1 MRARSLARW
10 LDGVSPYQVT
20 IRGVSRKMG
29 GVNAAVSKSLIDLLL
44 ASGVSSHEEAAQL
57 ASNLNGGSWTSQ
69 VLDSGKVDEQ
79 RFLEAIG
86 KYFQVPVISID
97 AKRIDRQTLS
107 LLPSRFVFQHHIL
120 PIETKE
126 KAVVLATYDL
136 FNSVGRQLASQLL
149 KLPAEWVLVPRAQI
163 LRAMKTVYGVGAE
176 TFDEILK
183 TNRSFENSQDIET
196 STDLDANDPEA
207 SVVKFVN
214 QIIREAILERATDIH
229 VEPLENDLRIRYR
242 IDGILH
248 EVAVPPQLRLL
259 QSAII
264 SRLKVMAHM
273 DIAERRLPQDGRIN
287 LQAHDQN
294 IDVRVST
301 IPTVNGESISL
312 RLLSRTEQHFGFDRL
327 DLSEKQSKIIRH
339 LLAQPNGIILLTGP
353 TGCGKSTSLYCFLSS
368 INSVSRRIITI
379 EEPVEYR
386 LPGVSQIDVKPEI
399 DLTFAKGLR
408 HILRQDPNVVMV
420 GEIRDIETA
429 DISIRAAMTGHLVF
443 STLHTNDAVGGIT
456 RLLDMDVEP
465 FLLSSV
471 VKAFIAQRLVRTM
484 CPHCAQP
491 VEYPHEY
498 LTEIGVPPE
507 LGTKFKRGAGCD
519 SCRQTGYQGRLAIY
533 EICVVTEP
541 LKKLIM
547 QKRDGGELKQ
557 CAIAQGMETLR
568 QDGWRRVGQGKTTIE
583 EVVRVTQ
590 TDEVMAETELQSA
603 PAMIGEA
610 PVVLR

>member
-1 MRARSLARW
+1 
-10 LDGVSPYQVT
+10 VTSPASQSV
-20 IRGVSRKMG
+20 I
-29 GVNAAVSKSLIDLLL
+29 NLLMEG
-44 ASGVSSHEEAAQL
+44 GVSSPEDAQQL
-57 ASNLNGGSWTSQ
+57 ASNLNGGSWVGQ
-69 VLDSGKVDEQ
+69 VLDSGKVDEN
-79 RFLEAIG
+79 RFLGAIG
-86 KYFQVPVISID
+86 KYFRVPVTSIE
-97 AKRIDRQTLS
+97 AKTIDRGTLS
-107 LLPSRFVFQHHIL
+107 ILPSRFVFQHHIL
-120 PIETKE
+120 PIEAKE
-126 KAVVLATYDL
+126 NSVVLATYDL
-136 FNSVGRQLASQLL
+136 FNSVGRQLAGQLL
-149 KLPAEWVLVPRAQI
+149 KKPAEWVLVPRGQL
-163 LRAMKTVYGVGAE
+163 LRAMKTLYGVGAE

-183 TNRSFENSQDIET
+183 TNRAFEILQDAET
-196 STDLDANDPEA
+196 STDLNADDPEA

-214 QIIREAILERATDIH
+214 QIIREAIVERATDIH

-273 DIAERRLPQDGRIN
+273 DIAERRLPQDGRMN
-287 LQAHDQN
+287 LHANNQE

-312 RLLSRTEQHFGFDRL
+312 RLLSRGEQQFGFERL
-327 DLSEKQSKIIRH
+327 DLSKKQEGTIRH

-368 INSVSRRIITI
+368 INFVQRRIITI

-386 LPGVSQIDVKPEI
+386 LPGVLQIDVKPEI
-399 DLTFAKGLR
+399 ELTFAKGLR

-429 DISIRAAMTGHLVF
+429 DIAIRAAMTGHLVF

-465 FLLSSV
+465 FLLASV
-471 VKAFIAQRLVRTM
+471 VKAFIAQRLVRTI
-484 CPHCAQP
+484 CPECP
-491 VEYPHEY
+491 EKVDYPPDY
-498 LTEIGVPPE
+498 LAEIGFPVRE
-507 LGTKFKRGAGCD
+507 LGTKFLRGKGCEQ
-519 SCRQTGYQGRLAIY
+519 CRQTGYQGRAAIY

-541 LKKLIM
+541 LRKMIM

-557 CAIAQGMETLR
+557 CAIVEGMETLR
-568 QDGWRRVGQGKTTIE
+568 LDGWRRVDQGKTTIE

-590 TDEVMAETELQSA
+590 TDEVMAETTE
-603 PAMIGEA
+603 EA
-610 PVVLR
+610 EPVVAAG

>member
-1 MRARSLARW
+1 LIN
-10 LDGVSPYQVT
+10 LLLE
-20 IRGVSRKMG
+20 G
-29 GVNAAVSKSLIDLLL
+29 GVPSR
-44 ASGVSSHEEAAQL
+44 EEAAEL
-57 ASNLNGGSWTSQ
+57 AQNLNGGSWTQQ

-79 RFLEAIG
+79 RFLAAIG
-86 KYFQVPVISID
+86 NFFHVPLVTIE

-107 LLPSRFVFQHHIL
+107 ALPSRFVFQHHIL
-120 PIETKE
+120 PIAEKE
-126 KAVVLATYDL
+126 NAIVLATYDL
-136 FNSVGRQLASQLL
+136 FNSVGRQLVGQLL
-149 KLPAEWVLVPRAQI
+149 KKPAEWVLVPRAQL
-163 LRAMKTVYGVGAE
+163 LRAMKALYGVGAE

-183 TNRSFENSQDIET
+183 ANRGFEVLQDGET
-196 STDLDANDPEA
+196 STDLNADDPEA

-214 QIIREAILERATDIH
+214 QIIREAIIERATDIH

-273 DIAERRLPQDGRIN
+273 DIAERRLPQDGRIQLHASN
-287 LQAHDQN
+287 QD

-312 RLLSRTEQHFGFDRL
+312 RLLSRSEQQFGFERL
-327 DLSEKQSKIIRH
+327 DLSEKQSRIIRN
-339 LLAQPNGIILLTGP
+339 LLAQPNGIILVTGP

-368 INSVSRRIITI
+368 INSVQRRIITI

-429 DISIRAAMTGHLVF
+429 DIAIRAAMTGHLVF

-465 FLLSSV
+465 FLLASV
-471 VKAFIAQRLVRTM
+471 VKAFIAQRLVRTI
-484 CPHCAQP
+484 CPECAEV
-491 VEYPHEY
+491 VEYPKEY
-498 LTEIGVPPE
+498 LKEIGVPVSE
-507 LGTKFKRGAGCD
+507 MGTKFRRGRGCD
-519 SCRQTGYQGRLAIY
+519 QCRQTGYQGRHAIY
-533 EICVVTEP
+533 EICLVTEP
-541 LKKLIM
+541 LRKLIL
-547 QKRDGGELKQ
+547 QKRDGSELKQ

-568 QDGWRRVGQGKTTIE
+568 HDGWRRVAQGLTTIE

-590 TDEVMAETELQSA
+590 TDEVMAETTPDSE
-603 PAMIGEA
+603 
-610 PVVLR
+610 PVAAV

>member
-1 MRARSLARW
+1 MNSAPSRSL
-10 LDGVSPYQVT
+10 
-20 IRGVSRKMG
+20 I
-29 GVNAAVSKSLIDLLL
+29 NLLL
-44 ASGVSSHEEAAQL
+44 ESGVPSNEEAAQL
-57 ASNLNGGSWTSQ
+57 AMNLNGGSWVSQ

-79 RFLEAIG
+79 RFLGAIG
-86 KYFQVPVISID
+86 NFFRVPVVSMD
-97 AKRIDRQTLS
+97 AKKIDRVALS
-107 LLPSRFVFQHHIL
+107 ILPSRFVFQHHVL
-120 PIETKE
+120 PIEVKE
-126 KAVVLATYDL
+126 NSVVLATYDL
-136 FNSVGRQLASQLL
+136 FNSVGRQLAAQLL
-149 KLPAEWVLVPRAQI
+149 KKPAEWVLVPRAQL
-163 LRAMKTVYGVGAE
+163 LRAMKTLYGIGAE

-183 TNRSFENSQDIET
+183 TNRAFEVLHDTETAIELNA
-196 STDLDANDPEA
+196 DDPEA

-214 QIIREAILERATDIH
+214 QVIREAIFERATDIH

-248 EVAVPPQLRLL
+248 EGAVPPQLRVLHA
-259 QSAII
+259 AII
-264 SRLKVMAHM
+264 SRLKVMSHM
-273 DIAERRLPQDGRIN
+273 DIAERRLPQDGRMN
-287 LQAHDQN
+287 LHANNQE

-312 RLLSRTEQHFGFDRL
+312 RLLARGGQQFGFQRL
-327 DLSEKQSKIIRH
+327 DLSERQEDVIRR

-368 INSVSRRIITI
+368 INSVQRRIITI

-386 LPGVSQIDVKPEI
+386 LPVVSQIDVKPEI

-465 FLLSSV
+465 FLLASV

-484 CPHCAQP
+484 CPNC
-491 VEYPHEY
+491 VRMYDYPREY
-498 LTEIGVPPE
+498 LAEIGVPAE
-507 LGTKFKRGAGCD
+507 MGTQFRRGEGCD

-557 CAIAQGMETLR
+557 CAISNGMETLR
-568 QDGWRRVGQGKTTIE
+568 QDGWRRVAQGKTTIE

-590 TDEVMAETELQSA
+590 TDEVMAETELQST
-603 PAMIGEA
+603 PALFSEA
-610 PVVLR
+610 PMVVR

>member
-1 MRARSLARW
+1 M
-10 LDGVSPYQVT
+10 
-20 IRGVSRKMG
+20 
-29 GVNAAVSKSLIDLLL
+29 NATASQSVIDLLL
-44 ASGVSSHEEAAQL
+44 ASGVPSREEAAQL
-57 ASNLNGGSWTSQ
+57 AQNLNGGSWTAQ

-79 RFLEAIG
+79 RFLSVIG
-86 KYFQVPVISID
+86 NFFRVPVVSID
-97 AKRIDRQTLS
+97 PKTIDREALS
-107 LLPSRFVFQHHIL
+107 ILPSRFVFQHHIL
-120 PIETKE
+120 PVEVKETS
-126 KAVVLATYDL
+126 VVLATYDL
-136 FNSVGRQLASQLL
+136 FNSVGRQLVSQLL
-149 KLPAEWVLVPRAQI
+149 KKPAEWVLVPRAQL
-163 LRAMKTVYGVGAE
+163 LRAMKTLYGVGAE

-183 TNRSFENSQDIET
+183 TNRSFEILQDAET
-196 STDLDANDPEA
+196 STDLTADDPEA

-214 QIIREAILERATDIH
+214 QIIREAIIERATDIH

-273 DIAERRLPQDGRIN
+273 DIAERRLPQDGRMN
-287 LQAHDQN
+287 LHANNQE

-312 RLLSRTEQHFGFDRL
+312 RLLSRSEQQFGFERL
-327 DLSEKQSKIIRH
+327 DLSKKQERVIRH
-339 LLAQPNGIILLTGP
+339 LLALPNGIILLTGP

-368 INSVSRRIITI
+368 INSVQRRIITI

-429 DISIRAAMTGHLVF
+429 DIAIRAAMTGHLVF

-465 FLLSSV
+465 FLLASV
-471 VKAFIAQRLVRTM
+471 VKSFIAQRLVRTI
-484 CPHCAQP
+484 CPECVEM
-491 VEYPHEY
+491 VEYPSEY
-498 LTEIGVPPE
+498 LAEISFPSE
-507 LGTKFKRGAGCD
+507 LGTKFRRGRGCD
-519 SCRQTGYQGRLAIY
+519 SCRQTGYQGRAAIY

-541 LKKLIM
+541 LRKLIM

-557 CAIAQGMETLR
+557 CAIAEGMETLR
-568 QDGWRRVGQGKTTIE
+568 QDGWRRVAQGRTTIE

-590 TDEVMAETELQSA
+590 TDEVMAETTE
-603 PAMIGEA
+603 EA
-610 PVVLR
+610 EPVVAS

>member
-1 MRARSLARW
+1 MNGAPS
-10 LDGVSPYQVT
+10 Q
-20 IRGVSRKMG
+20 
-29 GVNAAVSKSLIDLLL
+29 SLINLLL
-44 ASGVSSHEEAAQL
+44 ESGVPSTEEAAEL
-57 ASNLNGGSWTSQ
+57 TTNLNGGSWVSQ
-69 VLDSGKVDEQ
+69 VLDSGKVEEQ
-79 RFLEAIG
+79 RFLSAIG
-86 KYFQVPVISID
+86 NFFRVPIVSID
-97 AKRIDRQTLS
+97 AKNIDRATLS
-107 LLPSRFVFQHHIL
+107 ILPSRFVFQHHIL
-120 PIETKE
+120 PIEAKE
-126 KAVVLATYDL
+126 NSVVLATYDL
-136 FNSVGRQLASQLL
+136 FNSGGRQLASQLL
-149 KLPAEWVLVPRAQI
+149 KKPAEWVLVPRGQI
-163 LRAMKTVYGVGAE
+163 LRTMKTLYGVGAE

-183 TNRSFENSQDIET
+183 ANRSFESTQDIEGA
-196 STDLDANDPEA
+196 TDLNADDPDA

-312 RLLSRTEQHFGFDRL
+312 RLLSRTQQQFGFDRL
-327 DLSEKQSKIIRH
+327 DLSEKQEKIIRH

-368 INSVSRRIITI
+368 INSVQRRIITI

-408 HILRQDPNVVMV
+408 HILRQDPHVVMV

-465 FLLSSV
+465 FLLASV
-471 VKAFIAQRLVRTM
+471 VKSFIAQRLVRTI
-484 CPHCAQP
+484 CAECADL
-491 VEYPHEY
+491 VEYPSEY
-498 LTEIGVPPE
+498 LAEIAFPSE
-507 LGTKFKRGAGCD
+507 LGTKFSRGAGCD
-519 SCRQTGYQGRLAIY
+519 NCRHTGYQGRTAIY
-533 EICVVTEP
+533 EICVVSEP
-541 LKKLIM
+541 LRKLIM

-557 CAIAQGMETLR
+557 CAISEGMVTLR
-568 QDGWRRVGQGKTTIE
+568 QDGWRRVEQGKTTIE

-590 TDEVMAETELQSA
+590 TDEVMAETTE
-603 PAMIGEA
+603 EA
-610 PVVLR
+610 EPVAKR

>member
-1 MRARSLARW
+1 MS
-10 LDGVSPYQVT
+10 SPASQ
-20 IRGVSRKMG
+20 
-29 GVNAAVSKSLIDLLL
+29 SLINLLL
-44 ASGVSSHEEAAQL
+44 ESGVPSTEEAAEL
-57 ASNLNGGSWTSQ
+57 AVNLNGGSWVSQ

-79 RFLEAIG
+79 RFLSAIG
-86 KYFQVPVISID
+86 NFFRVPVMSID
-97 AKRIDRQTLS
+97 AKTIDRATLS
-107 LLPSRFVFQHHIL
+107 ALPSRFVFQHHIL
-120 PIETKE
+120 PIEVKE
-126 KAVVLATYDL
+126 NSVVLATYDL
-136 FNSVGRQLASQLL
+136 FNSIGRQLASQLS
-149 KLPAEWVLVPRAQI
+149 KKPVEWVLVPRAQV

-183 TNRSFENSQDIET
+183 TNRSFEVLQDTETAIELN
-196 STDLDANDPEA
+196 DEDPEA

-214 QIIREAILERATDIH
+214 QIIREAIVERATDIH
-229 VEPLENDLRIRYR
+229 VEPQENDLRIRYR

-248 EVAVPPQLRLL
+248 EVAVPPQLRVL

-264 SRLKVMAHM
+264 SRLKVMSHM

-287 LQAHDQN
+287 LQSNNQN

-312 RLLSRTEQHFGFDRL
+312 RLLSRSGGQQFGFDRL
-327 DLSEKQSKIIRH
+327 DLSEKQEKIIRH

-368 INSVSRRIITI
+368 INSVQRRIITV

-386 LPGVSQIDVKPEI
+386 IPGVSQIDVKPEI

-420 GEIRDIETA
+420 GEIRDVETA
-429 DISIRAAMTGHLVF
+429 DIAIRAAMTGHLVF

-471 VKAFIAQRLVRTM
+471 VKSFIAQRLVRTI
-484 CPHCAQP
+484 CPDCAQCVDYPRDYLVGIGLP
-491 VEYPHEY
+491 VK
-498 LTEIGVPPE
+498 E
-507 LGTKFKRGAGCD
+507 LGTRFKRGTGCD
-519 SCRQTGYQGRLAIY
+519 QCRQTGYQGRAAIY
-533 EICVVTEP
+533 EICVITEP
-541 LKKLIM
+541 LRKLIM

-557 CAIAQGMETLR
+557 CAIAEGMLTLR
-568 QDGWRRVGQGKTTIE
+568 QDGWRRVAEGKTTIE

-590 TDEVMAETELQSA
+590 TDEVMAETTE
-603 PAMIGEA
+603 EA
-610 PVVLR
+610 EPVLAS

>member
-1 MRARSLARW
+1 MNS
-10 LDGVSPYQVT
+10 T
-20 IRGVSRKMG
+20 ISQSV
-29 GVNAAVSKSLIDLLL
+29 IDLLL
-44 ASGVSSHEEAAQL
+44 SSGVPSRDDAVQL
-57 ASNLNGGSWTSQ
+57 AQNLNGGSWVAQ
-69 VLDSGKVDEQ
+69 VLDSGKVDEN
-79 RFLEAIG
+79 RFLSAIG
-86 KYFQVPVISID
+86 NFFRVPVESLD
-97 AKRIDRQTLS
+97 ATKVDRQTLS
-107 LLPSRFVFQHHIL
+107 ILPSRFVFQHHIL
-120 PIETKE
+120 PIEVKE
-126 KAVVLATYDL
+126 NAVVLATYDL
-136 FNSVGRQLASQLL
+136 FNSIGRQLASQLL
-149 KLPAEWVLVPRAQI
+149 KKPAEWVLVPRAQL
-163 LRAMKTVYGVGAE
+163 LRAMKTLYGVGAE

-183 TNRSFENSQDIET
+183 TNRTFEILQDAET
-196 STDLDANDPEA
+196 ATDLSADDPEA

-214 QIIREAILERATDIH
+214 QIIREAIAERATDIH

-248 EVAVPPQLRLL
+248 EVAVPPQLRVL

-273 DIAERRLPQDGRIN
+273 DIAERRLPQDGRMN
-287 LQAHDQN
+287 LHANNQE

-312 RLLSRTEQHFGFDRL
+312 RLLSRSEQQFGFARL
-327 DLSEKQSKIIRH
+327 DLSPKQEEIIRN

-368 INSVSRRIITI
+368 INSVQRRIITI

-465 FLLSSV
+465 FLLASV
-471 VKAFIAQRLVRTM
+471 VKSFIAQRLVRTI
-484 CPHCAQP
+484 CPECVQF
-491 VEYPHEY
+491 VEYPRDY
-498 LTEIGVPPE
+498 LAEIGFPLE
-507 LGTKFKRGAGCD
+507 LGTVFKRGSGCEA
-519 SCRQTGYQGRLAIY
+519 CRQTGYQGRVAIY
-533 EICVVTEP
+533 EICLVTEP
-541 LKKLIM
+541 LRKLIM
-547 QKRDGGELKQ
+547 QKRDGSELKQ
-557 CAIAQGMETLR
+557 CAIVEGMETLR
-568 QDGWRRVGQGKTTIE
+568 QDGWRRVAQGRTTIE

-590 TDEVMAETELQSA
+590 TDEVMAETAEEAEPMVAAEVSPSA
-603 PAMIGEA
+603 
-610 PVVLR
+610 

>member
-1 MRARSLARW
+1 MN
-10 LDGVSPYQVT
+10 P
-20 IRGVSRKMG
+20 
-29 GVNAAVSKSLIDLLL
+29 AVSNSLIDLLL
-44 ASGVSSHEEAAQL
+44 ASGVPSREEAAEL
-57 ASNLNGGSWTSQ
+57 SSNLNGGSWTSQ

-86 KYFQVPVISID
+86 SYFQVPVVSID
-97 AKRIDRQTLS
+97 AKRIERSTLS

-120 PIETKE
+120 PIETKD
-126 KAVVLATYDL
+126 KTVVLATYDL

-149 KLPAEWVLVPRAQI
+149 KRPTEWVLVPRAQI
-163 LRAMKTVYGVGAE
+163 LRAMKNVYGVGAE

-183 TNRSFENSQDIET
+183 TNRAFENAEDIES

-214 QIIREAILERATDIH
+214 QVIREAILERATDIH

-259 QSAII
+259 QSAIL

-312 RLLSRTEQHFGFDRL
+312 RLLSRDQQKAFGFERL
-327 DLSEKQSKIIRH
+327 DMSAEQTRIMKH
-339 LLAQPNGIILLTGP
+339 LLAQPNGIVLVTGP
-353 TGCGKSTSLYCFLSS
+353 TGSGKSTSLYCFLSS
-368 INSVSRRIITI
+368 INSVQRRIITI

-420 GEIRDIETA
+420 GEIRDVETA

-456 RLLDMDVEP
+456 RLLDMEVEP

-471 VKAFIAQRLVRTM
+471 VKAFIAQRLVRTL
-484 CPHCAQP
+484 CPHCSQM
-491 VEYPHEY
+491 VDYPREY
-498 LTEIGVPPE
+498 LAEISVPAE
-507 LGTKFKRGAGCD
+507 MGSRFMRGEGCEV
-519 SCRQTGYQGRLAIY
+519 CRHTGYQGRLAIY

-568 QDGWRRVGQGKTTIE
+568 QDGWRRVAEGKTTIE

-603 PAMIGEA
+603 PAMMEA
-610 PVVLR
+610 GPVIFG

>member
-1 MRARSLARW
+1 
-10 LDGVSPYQVT
+10 VEV
-20 IRGVSRKMG
+20 K
-29 GVNAAVSKSLIDLLL
+29 
-44 ASGVSSHEEAAQL
+44 E
-57 ASNLNGGSWTSQ
+57 TS
-69 VLDSGKVDEQ
+69 
-79 RFLEAIG
+79 
-86 KYFQVPVISID
+86 
-97 AKRIDRQTLS
+97 
-107 LLPSRFVFQHHIL
+107 
-120 PIETKE
+120 
-126 KAVVLATYDL
+126 VVLATYDL
-136 FNSVGRQLASQLL
+136 FNSVGRQLVSQLL
-149 KLPAEWVLVPRAQI
+149 KKPAEWVLVPRAQL
-163 LRAMKTVYGVGAE
+163 LRAMKTLYGVGAE

-183 TNRSFENSQDIET
+183 TNRSFEILQDAET
-196 STDLDANDPEA
+196 STDLTADDPEA

-214 QIIREAILERATDIH
+214 QIIREAIIERATDIH

-273 DIAERRLPQDGRIN
+273 DIAERRLPQDGRMN
-287 LQAHDQN
+287 LHANNQE

-312 RLLSRTEQHFGFDRL
+312 RLLSRSEQQFGFERL
-327 DLSEKQSKIIRH
+327 DLSKKQERVIRH
-339 LLAQPNGIILLTGP
+339 LLALPNGIILLTGP

-368 INSVSRRIITI
+368 INSVQRRIITI

-429 DISIRAAMTGHLVF
+429 DIAIRAAMTGHLVF

-465 FLLSSV
+465 FLLASV
-471 VKAFIAQRLVRTM
+471 VKSFIAQRLVRTI
-484 CPHCAQP
+484 CPECIEV
-491 VEYPHEY
+491 VEYPSEY
-498 LTEIGVPPE
+498 LAEISFPSE
-507 LGTKFKRGAGCD
+507 LGTKFRRGRGCD
-519 SCRQTGYQGRLAIY
+519 SCRQTGYQGRAAIY

-541 LKKLIM
+541 LRKLIM

-557 CAIAQGMETLR
+557 CAIAEGMETLR
-568 QDGWRRVGQGKTTIE
+568 QDGWRRVAQGRTTIE

-590 TDEVMAETELQSA
+590 TDEVMAETTE
-603 PAMIGEA
+603 EA
-610 PVVLR
+610 EPVVAS

>member
-1 MRARSLARW
+1 MNGTPS
-10 LDGVSPYQVT
+10 Q
-20 IRGVSRKMG
+20 
-29 GVNAAVSKSLIDLLL
+29 SLINLLL
-44 ASGVSSHEEAAQL
+44 QSGVSSQEEAAQL
-57 ASNLNGGSWTSQ
+57 ATNLNGGSWVSQ

-79 RFLEAIG
+79 RFLGAIG
-86 KYFQVPVISID
+86 NFFRVPVVSID
-97 AKRIDRQTLS
+97 AKKIDRVALS
-107 LLPSRFVFQHHIL
+107 ILPSRFVFQHHVL
-120 PIETKE
+120 PIEVKE
-126 KAVVLATYDL
+126 NSVVLATYDL
-136 FNSVGRQLASQLL
+136 FNSIGRQLAAQLL
-149 KLPAEWVLVPRAQI
+149 KKPAEWVLVPRAQL
-163 LRAMKTVYGVGAE
+163 LRAMKTLYGVGAE

-183 TNRSFENSQDIET
+183 TRGSLDLLNDAETAIELNA
-196 STDLDANDPEA
+196 DDPEA

-248 EVAVPPQLRLL
+248 EVAVPPQLRVL

-264 SRLKVMAHM
+264 SRLKVMSHM
-273 DIAERRLPQDGRIN
+273 DIAERRLPQDGRMN
-287 LQAHDQN
+287 LLANNQE

-312 RLLSRTEQHFGFDRL
+312 RLLSRGEQQFNFERL
-327 DLSEKQSKIIRH
+327 DLGEKQEKIIRH
-339 LLAQPNGIILLTGP
+339 LLTQPNGIILLTGP

-368 INSVSRRIITI
+368 INSVQRRIITI

-386 LPGVSQIDVKPEI
+386 IAGVSQIDVKPEI

-429 DISIRAAMTGHLVF
+429 DIAIRAAMTGHLVF

-465 FLLSSV
+465 FLLASV
-471 VKAFIAQRLVRTM
+471 VKCFIAQRLVRTI
-484 CPHCAQP
+484 CPDC
-491 VEYPHEY
+491 VEVVDYPHEY
-498 LTEIGVPPE
+498 LAEIGFPVKE
-507 LGTKFKRGAGCD
+507 HGTRFRRGAGCD
-519 SCRQTGYQGRLAIY
+519 QCRQTGYQGRAAIY
-533 EICVVTEP
+533 EICLITEP
-541 LKKLIM
+541 LRRLIM

-557 CAIAQGMETLR
+557 CAIAEGMETLR
-568 QDGWRRVGQGKTTIE
+568 HDGWRRVSQGRTTIE

-590 TDEVMAETELQSA
+590 TDEVMAETAE
-603 PAMIGEA
+603 EA
-610 PVVLR
+610 EPVVAG

>member
-1 MRARSLARW
+1 MTPAISNSL
-10 LDGVSPYQVT
+10 V
-20 IRGVSRKMG
+20 
-29 GVNAAVSKSLIDLLL
+29 DLLL
-44 ASGVSSHEEAAQL
+44 ASGVPSRDEAVEL
-57 ASNLNGGSWTSQ
+57 STNLNGGSWTTQ

-86 KYFQVPVISID
+86 NFFQVPVMSID
-97 AKRIDRQTLS
+97 TKRIERTTLS

-120 PIETKE
+120 PIETRDKT
-126 KAVVLATYDL
+126 VVLATYDL

-149 KLPAEWVLVPRAQI
+149 KRPTEWVLVPRGQI

-183 TNRSFENSQDIET
+183 TNRSFEGAEDIET
-196 STDLDANDPEA
+196 ATDLDANDPEA

-214 QIIREAILERATDIH
+214 QVIREAIVERATDIH

-259 QSAII
+259 QSAIL

-312 RLLSRTEQHFGFDRL
+312 RLLSRTETQNFGFDRL
-327 DLSEKQSKIIRH
+327 DMSEKQGQVIRA

-368 INSVSRRIITI
+368 INSVQRRIITI

-420 GEIRDIETA
+420 GEIRDVETA

-471 VKAFIAQRLVRTM
+471 VKAFIAQRLVRTL
-484 CPHCAQP
+484 CPHC
-491 VEYPHEY
+491 VRMYDYPREY
-498 LTEIGVPPE
+498 LAEIGVPAE
-507 LGTKFKRGAGCD
+507 MGTQFRRGEGCD

-557 CAIAQGMETLR
+557 CAISNGMETLR
-568 QDGWRRVGQGKTTIE
+568 QDGWRRVAQGKTTIE

-590 TDEVMAETELQSA
+590 NDEVMAETELQSA
-603 PAMIGEA
+603 PALMAEA
-610 PVVLR
+610 PVVLG

>member
-1 MRARSLARW
+1 
-10 LDGVSPYQVT
+10 
-20 IRGVSRKMG
+20 
-29 GVNAAVSKSLIDLLL
+29 
-44 ASGVSSHEEAAQL
+44 
-57 ASNLNGGSWTSQ
+57 
-69 VLDSGKVDEQ
+69 
-79 RFLEAIG
+79 
-86 KYFQVPVISID
+86 
-97 AKRIDRQTLS
+97 
-107 LLPSRFVFQHHIL
+107 
-120 PIETKE
+120 
-126 KAVVLATYDL
+126 
-136 FNSVGRQLASQLL
+136 L
-149 KLPAEWVLVPRAQI
+149 KKQAEWVLVPRAQL
-163 LRAMKTVYGVGAE
+163 LRVMKTLYGVGAE

-183 TNRSFENSQDIET
+183 TNRAFEPLQESET
-196 STDLDANDPEA
+196 STDLNADDPEA

-214 QIIREAILERATDIH
+214 QIIREAIIERATDIH

-273 DIAERRLPQDGRIN
+273 DIAERRLPQDGRIQ
-287 LQAHDQN
+287 LHAHN
-294 IDVRVST
+294 HEIDVRVST

-312 RLLSRTEQHFGFDRL
+312 RLLSRSEQQFGFDRL
-327 DLSEKQSKIIRH
+327 DLSEKQQQMIRN
-339 LLAQPNGIILLTGP
+339 LLAQPNGIILVTGP

-368 INSVSRRIITI
+368 INSVQRRIITI

-465 FLLSSV
+465 FLLASV
-471 VKAFIAQRLVRTM
+471 VKAFIAQRLVRTI
-484 CPHCAQP
+484 CPECKTLAGYP
-491 VEYPHEY
+491 VEY
-498 LTEIGVPPE
+498 LGE
-507 LGTKFKRGAGCD
+507 LGVTFPPDFKFYRGTGCD
-519 SCRQTGYQGRLAIY
+519 HCRQTGYQGRVAIY
-533 EICVVTEP
+533 EICLVTEP
-541 LKKLIM
+541 LRRLIL
-547 QKRDGGELKQ
+547 QKRDGSELKQ

-568 QDGWRRVGQGKTTIE
+568 HDGWRRVGQGITTIE

-590 TDEVMAETELQSA
+590 TDEVMAETT
-603 PAMIGEA
+603 PEA
-610 PVVLR
+610 EPVVAA

>member
-1 MRARSLARW
+1 M
-10 LDGVSPYQVT
+10 SPA
-20 IRGVSRKMG
+20 IS
-29 GVNAAVSKSLIDLLL
+29 NSLIDLLL
-44 ASGVSSHEEAAQL
+44 ASGVSSRDEAAEL
-57 ASNLNGGSWTSQ
+57 STNLNGGSWTAQ

-86 KYFQVPVISID
+86 NFFQVPVMSID
-97 AKRIDRQTLS
+97 TKRIERSTLS

-120 PIETKE
+120 PIETRDKT
-126 KAVVLATYDL
+126 VILATYDL

-149 KLPAEWVLVPRAQI
+149 KRPTEWVLVPRAQI
-163 LRAMKTVYGVGAE
+163 LRAMKSVYGVGAE

-183 TNRSFENSQDIET
+183 TNRSFEGVEDIEMA
-196 STDLDANDPEA
+196 TDLDANDPEA

-229 VEPLENDLRIRYR
+229 VEPLESDLRIRYR

-287 LQAHDQN
+287 LQAHDQS

-312 RLLSRTEQHFGFDRL
+312 RLLSRDQQQSFGFERL
-327 DLSEKQSKIIRH
+327 DLSAEQTAIMKS
-339 LLAQPNGIILLTGP
+339 LLAQPNGIILVTGP
-353 TGCGKSTSLYCFLSS
+353 TGSGKSTSLYCFLSS
-368 INSVSRRIITI
+368 INSVERRIITI

-420 GEIRDIETA
+420 GEIRDVETA
-429 DISIRAAMTGHLVF
+429 DIAIRAAMTGHLVF

-456 RLLDMDVEP
+456 RLLDMEVEP
-465 FLLSSV
+465 FLLASV
-471 VKAFIAQRLVRTM
+471 VKAFLAQRLVRTV
-484 CPHCAQP
+484 CPDCRQA
-491 VEYPHEY
+491 VAYPIEY
-498 LTEIGVPPE
+498 LNEIGAPIP
-507 LGTKFKRGAGCD
+507 TDFRFYRGAGCEN
-519 SCRQTGYQGRLAIY
+519 CRHTGYRGRMAIY

-541 LKKLIM
+541 LKRLIM
-547 QKRDGGELKQ
+547 QKVDGGELKQ
-557 CAIAQGMETLR
+557 CAIREGMITLR
-568 QDGWRRVGQGKTTIE
+568 QDGWRRVVEGKTTIE

-590 TDEVMAETELQSA
+590 TDESMAETELQSA
-603 PAMIGEA
+603 PATSEEA
-610 PVVLR
+610 PSFLN

>member
-1 MRARSLARW
+1 MNSSASQA
-10 LDGVSPYQVT
+10 
-20 IRGVSRKMG
+20 
-29 GVNAAVSKSLIDLLL
+29 LIDLLL
-44 ASGVSSHEEAAQL
+44 ESGVPSRDEAVQL
-57 ASNLNGGSWTSQ
+57 ATNLNGGSWMGQ

-79 RFLEAIG
+79 RLLTAIG
-86 KYFQVPVISID
+86 NYFRVPVASID
-97 AKRIDRQTLS
+97 AKRIDRQTLA

-120 PIETKE
+120 PIEVKE
-126 KAVVLATYDL
+126 NAVVLATYDL
-136 FNSVGRQLASQLL
+136 FNSLGRQLATQLL
-149 KLPAEWVLVPRAQI
+149 KQPAEWVLVPRAQI
-163 LRAMKTVYGVGAE
+163 LRVMKTVYGVGAE

-183 TNRSFENSQDIET
+183 TNRSFEALQDIET
-196 STDLDANDPEA
+196 STDLNADDPEA

-214 QIIREAILERATDIH
+214 QIIREAIIERATDIH
-229 VEPLENDLRIRYR
+229 VEPLESDLRIRYR

-287 LQAHDQN
+287 LQSHDQN

-327 DLSEKQSKIIRH
+327 DLSEKQARIIRH

-368 INSVSRRIITI
+368 INSVQRRIITI

-386 LPGVSQIDVKPEI
+386 LPGVLQIDVKPEI
-399 DLTFAKGLR
+399 DLSFARGLR

-420 GEIRDIETA
+420 GEIRDVETA

-471 VKAFIAQRLVRTM
+471 VKSFIAQRLVRTI
-484 CPHCAQP
+484 CQEC
-491 VEYPHEY
+491 VELYEYPKEY
-498 LTEIGVPPE
+498 LAEIGVPPE
-507 LGTKFKRGAGCD
+507 LGSRFQRGAGCD
-519 SCRQTGYQGRLAIY
+519 HCRQTGYQGRLAIY

-547 QKRDGGELKQ
+547 EKRDGGELKQ

-590 TDEVMAETELQSA
+590 TDEVMAETEVESA
-603 PAMIGEA
+603 PATSDEQPPA
-610 PVVLR
+610 VVR